1 MASKNY
7 DNSDALQSDTS
18 QVTSKEIL
26 QPNDT
31 SQHLIQNI
39 LVIDEESRKDDEM
52 LSSHSTTLPLDKAS
66 SLLPEKISEL
76 SLGEDTSPKLLEM
89 IPSAQS
95 DVKSEV
101 PQVKSD
107 MQNSIHLPAD
117 KQLEEMIDMA
127 EKVVIV
133 LSLHFNDCCEGK
145 VEAERAKIAMI
156 GLQQVVS
163 FVDSLPVDK
172 KAAFFSELLS
182 KPLYIEM
189 LGAYFM
195 RHWTGTCA

>member
-18 QVTSKEIL
+18 QVSNKEIL

-39 LVIDEESRKDDEM
+39 LVIDEESHKDDEM
-52 LSSHSTTLPLDKAS
+52 LSSHSTLSLGEAS

-95 DVKSEV
+95 DVKSGV

-107 MQNSIHLPAD
+107 MQNPIHLTAD

-145 VEAERAKIAMI
+145 VEAKRAKIAMI

-163 FVDSLPVDK
+163 FVDSLPVGK